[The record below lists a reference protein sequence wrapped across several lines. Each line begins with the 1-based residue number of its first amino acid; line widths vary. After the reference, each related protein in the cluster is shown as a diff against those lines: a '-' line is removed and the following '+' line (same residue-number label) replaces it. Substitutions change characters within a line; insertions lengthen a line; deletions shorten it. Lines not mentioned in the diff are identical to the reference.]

1 MKKILIIF
9 LILLMLPGLVSC
21 KKVGAD
27 SLYSEIAKN
36 TLALEYIKF
45 NLSVKSTV
53 TSENSTLTIPTD
65 SEIKIINQ
73 DGKITYLSTSA
84 LRFMIEDK
92 MARVT
97 LQHYYK
103 DGILYQSA
111 GDVKMKHELSAEKLW
126 EGNNN
131 AETLILKLPSELLT
145 DVKVETKKKVSSFEL
160 TVSSKNITDDLK
172 EQLDQIIN
180 LYSEVKYDG
189 GNYTY
194 GDLDV
199 AVKST
204 NDGFISTCTALFTT
218 TGTVSGV
225 ETTET
230 ISFAYEVVNPGNYF
244 ALDAPYSASEYE
256 EGEFT
261 VK

>member
-92 MARVT
+92 K
-97 LQHYYK
+97 Q
-103 DGILYQSA
+103 
-111 GDVKMKHELSAEKLW
+111 
-126 EGNNN
+126 
-131 AETLILKLPSELLT
+131 
-145 DVKVETKKKVSSFEL
+145 
-160 TVSSKNITDDLK
+160 KNIT
-172 EQLDQIIN
+172 
-180 LYSEVKYDG
+180 
-189 GNYTY
+189 
-194 GDLDV
+194 
-199 AVKST
+199 A
-204 NDGFISTCTALFTT
+204 
-218 TGTVSGV
+218 
-225 ETTET
+225 
-230 ISFAYEVVNPGNYF
+230 
-244 ALDAPYSASEYE
+244 
-256 EGEFT
+256 
-261 VK
+261 